1 MKTKNENIIKNNKV
15 NLELLFNAE
24 CRPELFSVGEELF
37 WDDPYISKQM
47 LESHLHPTSD
57 GASRNHKTIDQ
68 TVQWLVNYLNLKE
81 GAKVLDLGCGPGL
94 YCTRLFQRGY
104 KVVGMDYSRNSI
116 NYAVNFATEN
126 SMDIQYIYQN
136 YLTMDYSC
144 EFDAIFLIYCDFG
157 ALSDSNRDILLK
169 RIHKALKPEGVL
181 VFDVFTRFNW
191 GQQSSRNWY
200 VSDAG
205 FWRACPNL
213 VLDQTFHYEEEN
225 VFLKQYIVIEN
236 SGNTT
241 TYKMW
246 DHYYSKETISKLM
259 KEHGYQVQDIW
270 SDLTGKPYEDNTR
283 SLGVAVKKINTNN
296 E

>member
-1 MKTKNENIIKNNKV
+1 MKPKNETIIENNKV
-15 NLELLFNAE
+15 NFELLFDAE
-24 CRPELFSVGEELF
+24 CKPPLFSVGEELF
-37 WDDPYISKQM
+37 WDDPHISKKM
-47 LESHLHPTSD
+47 LESHLQPTSD

-68 TVQWLVNYLNLKE
+68 TVEWLVSYINLKE

-94 YCTRLFQRGY
+94 YCTRLSQRGY
-104 KVVGMDYSRNSI
+104 KVIGMDYSRNSI

-126 SMDIQYIYQN
+126 CMDIQYIYQN

-169 RIHKALKPEGVL
+169 RIHKALKPEGVF

-205 FWRACPNL
+205 FWRPCPNL
-213 VLDQTFHYEEEN
+213 VLDQTLHYEEEN

-236 SGNTT
+236 SGNTA
-241 TYKMW
+241 TYKIW

-259 KEHGYQVQDIW
+259 KEQGYQVQNIW
-270 SDLTGKPYEDNTR
+270 SDLTGKPYEADTT
-283 SLGVAVKKINTNN
+283 SLGVAVKKINSND